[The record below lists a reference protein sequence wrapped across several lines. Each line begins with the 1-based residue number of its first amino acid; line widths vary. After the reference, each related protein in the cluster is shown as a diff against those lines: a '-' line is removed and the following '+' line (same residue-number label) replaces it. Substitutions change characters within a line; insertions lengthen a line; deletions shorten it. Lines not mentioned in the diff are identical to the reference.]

1 MNFAVDLNMLKH
13 YNIPIFIPELA
24 CPFRCVFCNQR
35 KISGHISIPSSDD
48 IIKIVNEHL
57 VSFKHFPRKVDIA
70 FFGGNF
76 TGIPVEEQESYLKL
90 VEPYVLS
97 SQVDGIRVSTRP
109 DYIND
114 DVLTLLQNY
123 HVTTI
128 ELGAQSFDDQVLHRS
143 RRGHTASQIAQASK
157 MILERGFE
165 LGLQMMI
172 GLPGDSLMAALHTA
186 QSIVSLGAT
195 STRIYPTVVIR
206 DTLLHQW
213 YNEAKYQPL
222 SLEDAVVW
230 TAQLLPV
237 FEEANI
243 EILRVGL
250 HPSEGLVIGKELI
263 AGPFHPQFRELVLSE
278 IWRKQ
283 LKNEILDKTANKLEI
298 QVATGQM
305 NYAIGFK
312 KSNKLWL
319 NTRFKE
325 VTFLE
330 NNQLVNRDFK
340 LIMG

>member
-1 MNFAVDLNMLKH
+1 
-13 YNIPIFIPELA
+13 
-24 CPFRCVFCNQR
+24 
-35 KISGHISIPSSDD
+35 
-48 IIKIVNEHL
+48 
-57 VSFKHFPRKVDIA
+57 
-70 FFGGNF
+70 
-76 TGIPVEEQESYLKL
+76 
-90 VEPYVLS
+90 
-97 SQVDGIRVSTRP
+97 
-109 DYIND
+109 
-114 DVLTLLQNY
+114 LTLLQNY